1 MNMLL
6 LTGVV
11 GALALGYAAFASG
24 KIGAFKVEH
33 ARVNELSG
41 IIQGGA
47 MAFLYREYKA
57 LVPFVIVVGA
67 LLAWKIN
74 PQSAVCFV
82 CGAVCSALTGY
93 VGMRVATKSNGK
105 TAFAATHGMND
116 RAQNSLHRRQR
127 HGNDSRRRRPP
138 RRSSHVLHLQRR
150 QHSHSLRLRSQL
162 HSPLRPSR
170 RRHLHQSRRRR
181 SRTS

>member
-11 GALALGYAAFASG
+11 GALALGYAAVASG
-24 KIGAFKVEH
+24 KIGAFKVDH

-67 LLAWKIN
+67 LLAWSRMEDK
-74 PQSAVCFV
+74 PAE
-82 CGAVCSALTGY
+82 
-93 VGMRVATKSNGK
+93 
-105 TAFAATHGMND
+105 
-116 RAQNSLHRRQR
+116 RR
-127 HGNDSRRRRPP
+127 
-138 RRSSHVLHLQRR
+138 L
-150 QHSHSLRLRSQL
+150 LRLRSRMQRP
-162 HSPLRPSR
+162 HRLRRNESR
-170 RRHLHQSRRRR
+170 NQIQR
-181 SRTS
+181 

>member
-74 PQSAVCFV
+74 RRAPSASSAEPYA
-82 CGAVCSALTGY
+82 GALTGY
-93 VGMRVATKSNGK
+93 VGNESRN
-105 TAFAATHGMND
+105 
-116 RAQNSLHRRQR
+116 QIQR
-127 HGNDSRRRRPP
+127 
-138 RRSSHVLHLQRR
+138 
-150 QHSHSLRLRSQL
+150 
-162 HSPLRPSR
+162 
-170 RRHLHQSRRRR
+170 
-181 SRTS
+181 

>member
-11 GALALGYAAFASG
+11 GALALGYAAVASG
-24 KIGAFKVEH
+24 KIGAFKVDH

-67 LLAWKIN
+67 L
-74 PQSAVCFV
+74 
-82 CGAVCSALTGY
+82 
-93 VGMRVATKSNGK
+93 
-105 TAFAATHGMND
+105 
-116 RAQNSLHRRQR
+116 
-127 HGNDSRRRRPP
+127 
-138 RRSSHVLHLQRR
+138 
-150 QHSHSLRLRSQL
+150 RLRSRMQRP
-162 HSPLRPSR
+162 HRLRRNESR
-170 RRHLHQSRRRR
+170 HQIQR
-181 SRTS
+181 

>member
-11 GALALGYAAFASG
+11 GALALGYAAVASG
-24 KIGAFKVEH
+24 KIGAFKVDH

-93 VGMRVATKSNGK
+93 VGMRVATP
-105 TAFAATHGMND
+105 TA
-116 RAQNSLHRRQR
+116 
-127 HGNDSRRRRPP
+127 
-138 RRSSHVLHLQRR
+138 
-150 QHSHSLRLRSQL
+150 
-162 HSPLRPSR
+162 
-170 RRHLHQSRRRR
+170 
-181 SRTS
+181 